1 MYRSVTRWQSGSYD
15 LIVQTGVFFH
25 RQEALAFGRQP
36 MRLKRLKRDSTA
48 HRLVLVDRRTG
59 VELAEASDSEVQ
71 VLKLKESAQAHRFV
85 LTDAD
90 FERQAIPI
98 SQFESIADLSGSFAS
113 LSFGAI
119 EVSEIH
125 FDLLP

>member
-25 RQEALAFGRQP
+25 PQDALAFGRQP
-36 MRLKRLKRDSTA
+36 MHLKRDSTA

-59 VELAEASDSEVQ
+59 TELAEASDSEVQ
-71 VLKLKESAQAHRFV
+71 VLKLKESVRAHRFV

-125 FDLLP
+125 FDLLL